1 MLRGASIVCIAS
13 IDWDF
18 NRQNPQETAFAFSNA
33 GNRVLYIENTGVRAV
48 GWRDTPRLL
57 SRLANWW
64 RARGGT
70 KHTANGVDVLSPL
83 LLPLPFTKSA
93 GAINA
98 RLLLRSIHR
107 WLRDSSSGPLIV
119 ITFLPTPLALAVIEA
134 LDPALVVYY
143 CIDRLVESSPGARKL
158 VHSESRLMA
167 EADLVL
173 VTSDSLYEAAAP
185 LASRVDFLASGVSFD
200 AYERARRARSEPHP
214 AFEGLKGPV
223 IGFVGSLRSSTD
235 INLLAEAAALA
246 PDLNFVLAGPHF
258 TDLKALARLKN
269 VRLIGAISYAD
280 VMSYVVR
287 FDIGVLPYV
296 LNPFTT
302 AIMPVKLKEYLAAGL
317 PIVSTPLPEVLSF
330 AAGHPGIIT
339 FADDAA
345 GFVSAARAA
354 MAENTPEAVAKRLE
368 IAKQFDWSRQMM
380 RMNELLEDALARRT
394 DKSVCATGSGG
405 F

>member
-1 MLRGASIVCIAS
+1 LLRGASIVCIAS

-70 KHTANGVDVLSPL
+70 KHTADGVDVLSPL

-98 RLLLRSIHR
+98 RLLLRSIR
-107 WLRDSSSGPLIV
+107 RGLRDNRGGPLIV

-173 VTSDSLYEAAAP
+173 VTSGTLYEAAAP
-185 LASRVDFLASGVSFD
+185 LASRVELLASGVWFD
-200 AYERARRARSEPHP
+200 AYDLAWRARSEPHP
-214 AFEGLKGPV
+214 AFEGLTGAV
-223 IGFVGSLRSSTD
+223 IGFVGTLRNSTD
-235 INLLAEAAALA
+235 IDLLAEAAALA
-246 PDLNFVLAGPHF
+246 PDLNFVLAGPHM
-258 TDLKALARLKN
+258 TNVKSLERLKN
-269 VRLIGAISYAD
+269 VRLTGAIPYAA
-280 VMSYVVR
+280 VMNYVVR
-287 FDIGVLPYV
+287 FDVGVLPYV
-296 LNPFTT
+296 LSPFTT
-302 AIMPVKLKEYLAAGL
+302 GIMPVKLKEYLAAGL
-317 PIVSTPLPEVLSF
+317 PIVATPLPEVLSF
-330 AAGHPGIIT
+330 AAEHSGIIT

-345 GFVSAARAA
+345 AFVSAVRAA
-354 MAENTPEAVAKRLE
+354 IAENSPDAIAKRLE

-380 RMNELLEDALARRT
+380 RMNALIEDALARDSEDSRMR
-394 DKSVCATGSGG
+394 
-405 F
+405 